1 MECWTEHSS
10 VCQRK
15 FNAQKHFR
23 INTFK
28 STLFIC
34 KKRGSSD
41 SVNKLPY
48 QICLLSVRRR
58 LIPQACLHDD
68 TFNVT
73 VNGNR
78 KVTEKFFNQ
87 SLKNQLAF
95 LYLLLLSSIKDAL
108 NYVNNKTSFNWL
120 RKIYST
126 YIEILHQVN
135 NFFTVRIFFKLHK

>member
-1 MECWTEHSS
+1 MECWTEHCT
-10 VCQRK
+10 VCKRK

-41 SVNKLPY
+41 NVNKLPY
-48 QICLLSVRRR
+48 QICLLSVRRH
-58 LIPQACLHDD
+58 LIPQAHLHHD
-68 TFNVT
+68 TFNMAVS
-73 VNGNR
+73 GNQ
-78 KVTEKFFNQ
+78 KVTDQFLNQ

-95 LYLLLLSSIKDAL
+95 LYVFTKAAL
-108 NYVNNKTSFNWL
+108 NDINKKTSFSWL
-120 RKIYST
+120 RKVHST

-135 NFFTVRIFFKLHK
+135 TFFTVIIFLKLH